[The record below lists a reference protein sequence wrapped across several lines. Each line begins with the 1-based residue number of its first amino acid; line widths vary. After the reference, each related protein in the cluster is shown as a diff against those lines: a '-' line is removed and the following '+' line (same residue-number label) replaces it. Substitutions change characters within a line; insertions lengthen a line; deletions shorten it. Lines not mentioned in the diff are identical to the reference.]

1 MKHKLLWTMEL
12 TLAVLGVAWLVLF
25 LRSGQAVG
33 LLLAWDVVAVA
44 YMITGWLAMR
54 HELPARRPEDL
65 RELVGPRW
73 YTQLFALVVS
83 CAGLAAGLMVIVNR
97 GSGGAAAV
105 AAGTILLSWLLLH
118 SAFAQI
124 YAREYVGERGLE
136 FPGCPA
142 PQATES
148 VYFAIT
154 PDATAGR
161 RPRRRQLLLQHR
173 ADRHR
178 DRLAQ
183 ELTWDR
189 ALRRLPLIRSLKRST
204 AQMVRNPSRP
214 IIIGRGNFGFA
225 AHRVRRSSCRSPS
238 TIASAMRVPTYGACA
253 RPWPLHAIE

>member
-1 MKHKLLWTMEL
+1 MKYKLLWTMEL

-33 LLLAWDVVAVA
+33 LLLAWDVVAIA
-44 YMITGWLAMR
+44 YMITGWLATR
-54 HELPARRPEDL
+54 HELPAGRPEDL

-142 PQATES
+142 PQATEF

-154 PDATAGR
+154 IGTSFAVSDVTVTT
-161 RPRRRQLLLQHR
+161 RPMRRRVIAHGVVSFFFN
-173 ADRHR
+173 
-178 DRLAQ
+178 
-183 ELTWDR
+183 T
-189 ALRRLPLIRSLKRST
+189 AL
-204 AQMVRNPSRP
+204 
-214 IIIGRGNFGFA
+214 
-225 AHRVRRSSCRSPS
+225 
-238 TIASAMRVPTYGACA
+238 IAI
-253 RPWPLHAIE
+253 AIDWIKS